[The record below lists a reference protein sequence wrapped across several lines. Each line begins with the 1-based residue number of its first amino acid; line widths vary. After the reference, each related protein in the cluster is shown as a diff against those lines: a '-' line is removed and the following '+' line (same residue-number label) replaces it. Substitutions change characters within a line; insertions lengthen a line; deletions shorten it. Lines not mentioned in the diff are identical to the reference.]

1 MASGLEQAGEI
12 TLSAAK
18 ERAEEA
24 YSNLQ
29 EAVRILTFEPEMKE
43 VLEDRTKL
51 VSSVLGK
58 YLGLRRFQI

>member
-18 ERAEEA
+18 VRAEEA

>member
-18 ERAEEA
+18 ERAGEA

>member
-29 EAVRILTFEPEMKE
+29 EAVRILSFEPEMKE